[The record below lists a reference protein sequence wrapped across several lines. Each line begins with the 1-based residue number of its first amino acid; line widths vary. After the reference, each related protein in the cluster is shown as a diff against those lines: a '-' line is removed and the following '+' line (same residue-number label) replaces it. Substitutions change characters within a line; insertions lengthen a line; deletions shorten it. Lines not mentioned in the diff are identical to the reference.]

1 MRYSSRVE
9 RLYNAA
15 ASGWD
20 VHFEAWEAQA
30 RGDDVLVLSVGDPN
44 FDTPV
49 AITDACVASLRAG
62 DTHYNAIRG
71 QSELRAAVASD
82 FGLRTGL
89 ELAAGN
95 VVMCAGTQNALLAAS
110 MCLLDTGDEV
120 IGLEP
125 MYLTYEATLTLGGAD
140 LVRVAQSADS
150 GFRPDMKAIEAAVT
164 DRTRALVI
172 TTPNNPSGVTLR
184 NDELE
189 AIAAIAITHDLW
201 VIADE
206 VYGDIVF
213 EGTHNSIAGLPGMVE
228 RTVTVSSL
236 SKSHAMTGWR
246 VGWAVG
252 PTDLM
257 EHLAALQIN
266 VNYGLPA
273 FVQAAALTALT
284 EHRDAFIPMKE
295 TYRRR
300 RDLCTEIL
308 KSASSLRVL
317 TPDAGMYLMVD
328 VSAVSGTSASFV
340 RSLYEA
346 TGVSVLDAGAF
357 GSSSE
362 GWVRLSFTISD
373 DDLAEAC
380 RRIVRFVD
388 HYPVSVP

>member
-9 RLYNAA
+9 RLYNRA

-30 RGDDVLVLSVGDPN
+30 RGEDVLVLSVGDPN

-49 AITDACVASLRAG
+49 PITDACVAALRAG

-71 QSELRAAVASD
+71 HAELRAAVASD
-82 FGLRTGL
+82 FASRTGL
-89 ELAAGN
+89 ELNAGN

-110 MCLLDTGDEV
+110 MCLLDAGDEV

-125 MYLTYEATLTLGGAD
+125 MYLTYEATLTLGGAH

-150 GFRPDMKAIEAAVT
+150 GFRPDLKAIEAAVN
-164 DRTRALVI
+164 DRTRAIVI

-184 NDELE
+184 TDELE
-189 AIAAIAITHDLW
+189 AIAAIAIEHDLW

-213 EGTHNSIAGLPGMVE
+213 EGTHNSIAGLPGMAE

-284 EHRDAFIPMKE
+284 EHRNAYIPMKE
-295 TYRRR
+295 AYRRR
-300 RDLCTEIL
+300 RDLCAEIL
-308 KSASSLRVL
+308 NSASSLRVL

-328 VSAVSGTSASFV
+328 VSAVSDTSASFV
-340 RSLYEA
+340 RSLYDA

-357 GSSSE
+357 GSSSD

-388 HYPVSVP
+388 QKPISVP